1 MTNTSDAYNPNASL
15 AVIDAMTAISL
26 ADNFNI
32 STTSKSVEQLTNWS
46 NSTLENNNDTQEDL
60 IDDIDGTDGYELQVA
75 SDNYNLASTQASS
88 ASQQF
93 SDWISSLQQSISDR
107 GSSLSG
113 MYSLTSQ
120 VITALATFTNLTQ
133 STLA

>member
-1 MTNTSDAYNPNASL
+1 MSSEEQFNPNAAL

-26 ADNFNI
+26 ADNHNI
-32 STTSKSVEQLTNWS
+32 QTTSAAVDQLTEWQS
-46 NSTLENNNDTQEDL
+46 DTLDHNNDAQSNL
-60 IDDIDGTDGYELQVA
+60 INDMDGTDGYNLQIA
-75 SDNYNLASTQASS
+75 SDNYNQAASEASS

-93 SDWISSLQQSISDR
+93 SDWISALQQSISDR

-120 VITALATFTNLTQ
+120 IITSLATFTNLTQ